1 MMRCE
6 GKIGLLQQDYERLN
20 AFMEN
25 IMNVVRALEEK
36 INVGPQTLYKA
47 SLRGKAILPETCIS
61 CGQIE
66 VAQMNTN
73 GMNGVFYRDAGK
85 THSRD
90 ASPINPQ
97 RIEVYTGGS
106 LNGIN

>member
-36 INVGPQTLYKA
+36 INVGP
-47 SLRGKAILPETCIS
+47 
-61 CGQIE
+61 
-66 VAQMNTN
+66 
-73 GMNGVFYRDAGK
+73 
-85 THSRD
+85 
-90 ASPINPQ
+90 
-97 RIEVYTGGS
+97 
-106 LNGIN
+106 